1 MYRLDLLPVPLFEV
15 SSDAGSIFGVIS
27 SAPLSIVSI
36 SRLPFIR
43 RVLLG
48 IVIRERVKKKKRLF
62 NIEERIDGADKIK
75 RWCDRGG
82 GRGIYT
88 KGSARVMRFAG
99 LAIRHP
105 YPDRMSK

>member
-48 IVIRERVKKKKRLF
+48 IVYTRAGEKEKKT
-62 NIEERIDGADKIK
+62 IQ
-75 RWCDRGG
+75 
-82 GRGIYT
+82 
-88 KGSARVMRFAG
+88 
-99 LAIRHP
+99 H
-105 YPDRMSK
+105 